1 MNMKILMSLQTIR
14 KEFKQIYLITKIII
28 SNNKNII
35 KKMST
40 KKAKRIMKKMNNNIY
55 NKQMNK
61 IMKMMTTLKKL
72 QIANYIK
79 MNLTI
84 LKTSLTN
91 KILTTKLFKIT
102 INNIFK
108 IINLIDPAVPKI
120 IIA

>member
-1 MNMKILMSLQTIR
+1 
-14 KEFKQIYLITKIII
+14 
-28 SNNKNII
+28 
-35 KKMST
+35 
-40 KKAKRIMKKMNNNIY
+40 
-55 NKQMNK
+55 MNK